1 MDLEQLLQKA
11 LPLVGGEANISRTDQ
26 RADSLHITVKDVGE
40 VDLEALRT
48 LDSVTS
54 AELSRSRIILKTQ
67 GSAIK
72 EDEPGMAKAKKN
84 LDYTKVA
91 QNIIANIGG
100 KENVISVRHCI
111 TRVRFKLK
119 AESKAD
125 DNVVK
130 NLKGVI
136 SVVHGGGEYMTVIG
150 DAVVDVYDAVCAQL
164 GNMAESG
171 GGEEAKEKVNPV
183 MKLLNIVVGAVSP
196 CLNFICAGGI
206 VKGLLTILEM
216 TGLVQAGSGMDAL
229 ISAAGD
235 AIFFFLPIFL
245 GMNLAKTLKGDQ
257 FLGAVI
263 GAILCYP
270 AINGT
275 DLVILGMT
283 FNYTYTSSFL
293 PVIAVVAVAVPLAK
307 ALRKVIPKAIS
318 NFMTPAIT
326 LLIVVPLGYTIIG
339 PVVSMVGSLVNN
351 GITVLMDTV
360 PLIAGAVFGGLY
372 QVMVLFGIHSA
383 LTTFSF
389 MNLLEG
395 NPDYIM
401 AIGCTVCFAQC
412 GVVLAMYIKSKDDD
426 LKSLALPS
434 FISGLFGVTEPAI
447 YGVTLPRIKM
457 FILSCVG
464 GAVCGVFIMLTNSL
478 MYSFSGLGIF
488 ALLGMLS
495 PENPNL
501 LVTALCAIIPFVF
514 SFVAAFVLYN
524 EKAPAVAEIQPAG
537 DASES
542 ASTMAAQI
550 RGPIVIEAPVP
561 GKVVPITTVPDETFS
576 TGVLGNGFAV
586 EPSEGKVY
594 APFDGECETFSDT
607 LHAMGLL
614 SDSGVSMLIHVGLE
628 TVSLNG
634 KPFTPHIKEGDR
646 FRKGQLL
653 LEFDMEQ
660 IKAAGFPTITPVLV
674 TNEDEVGE
682 IRVEGDKIMI
692 GG

>member
-1 MDLEQLLQKA
+1 
-11 LPLVGGEANISRTDQ
+11 
-26 RADSLHITVKDVGE
+26 
-40 VDLEALRT
+40 
-48 LDSVTS
+48 
-54 AELSRSRIILKTQ
+54 
-67 GSAIK
+67 
-72 EDEPGMAKAKKN
+72 MAKSKKN

-100 KENVISVRHCI
+100 KENIISVRHCI

-119 AESKAD
+119 DESKAD

-130 NLKGVI
+130 NLEGVI

-150 DAVVDVYDAVCAQL
+150 DAVIDVYDAVCAQL
-164 GNMAESG
+164 GNIAESG
-171 GGEEAKEKVNPV
+171 GGEETKEKVNPV
-183 MKLLNIVVGAVSP
+183 MKILNIVVGAVGP

-206 VKGLLTILEM
+206 IKGLLSLLEM
-216 TGLVQAGSGMDAL
+216 TGLVQAGSGIDTL

-235 AIFFFLPIFL
+235 AIFFFLPVFL

-275 DLVILGMT
+275 DLVIFGRT

-293 PVIAVVAVAVPLAK
+293 PVVAVVAVAVPLSK
-307 ALRKVIPKAIS
+307 ALKKVIPKAVS
-318 NFMTPAIT
+318 NFLTPAIT
-326 LLIVVPLGYTIIG
+326 LLIVAPLGYAIIG
-339 PVVSMVGSLVNN
+339 PVVSMGGSLVND
-351 GITVLMDTV
+351 GITALMNTV

-372 QVMVLFGIHSA
+372 QVLVLFGIHSA
-383 LTTFSF
+383 VTSFSF

-401 AIGCTVCFAQC
+401 AIGCTVSFAQC
-412 GVVLAMYIKSKDDD
+412 GVVLAMYLKSKDDE

-464 GAVCGVFIMLTNSL
+464 GAVCGAFVMLTDTM

-488 ALLGMLS
+488 AILGLLA
-495 PENPNL
+495 PENPN
-501 LVTALCAIIPFVF
+501 VIVAVLCAVVPFVF
-514 SFVAAFVLYN
+514 SFAAAFVLYN
-524 EKAPAVAEIQPAG
+524 EKAPAAAEVQSAG
-537 DASES
+537 TAS
-542 ASTMAAQI
+542 ASAPTAATQVS
-550 RGPIVIEAPVP
+550 GPIVIEAPVP

-594 APFDGECETFSDT
+594 APFDGECETLSDT

-614 SDSGVSMLIHVGLE
+614 SDSGVSVLIHVGLE

-682 IRVEGDKIMI
+682 IRIENDKIII